1 MKEGSW
7 NLNRFNHF
15 IKKYLPNRIISY
27 ADFDWSDGGLY
38 FMLDFSLLSYSNPD
52 YKYIINNI
60 RTHKSNFKKSKLK
73 YEGTENEW
81 SISNGLSKIWDC
93 GKIKFERIVEK
104 ISSTKYLFPEIFF
117 NIYLYE
123 IIEVSTFYH

>member
-7 NLNRFNHF
+7 NLNRFCSKLETNVIGGASKLLNHF

-93 GKIKFERIVEK
+93 GKIKFERVLEK
-104 ISSTKYLFPEIFF
+104 NSRK
-117 NIYLYE
+117 N
-123 IIEVSTFYH
+123 